1 MKKRIIAIAK
11 YLVFLLTGAGL
22 VWWQFSRMTANDKT
36 DFVES
41 IRNVHY
47 VYLFPIIII
56 GLLSHY
62 FRGLRW
68 KMLIDPI
75 KKVSG
80 ASSFY
85 SVMVGYLGNTF
96 VPRAGEVLR
105 CSMMAKYQRVS
116 FSKLIGTVI
125 VERVFDLFCYVLFIL
140 LTIFSQLE
148 TVGRFVSAKLEK
160 IFANDTATPR
170 WLKISVFLAAVILL
184 YVIINWL
191 LKKYS
196 GHKFIGKFLNLWNR
210 FKEGLTT
217 IFHMEK
223 KGWFLIYTF
232 LIWLMYLLQIYLG
245 FKAVDATEHLGI
257 GAAMSVLT
265 LSTLAMII
273 SPGGLGAFPVAVQQ
287 VLLVYHVNNISFGWL
302 VWGANTIF
310 IIVAGIICFFL
321 LTIQNKQV
329 HKHPSAST
337 Q

>member
-1 MKKRIIAIAK
+1 MKKRLISVSK
-11 YLVFLLTGAGL
+11 YLIFLLIGAGL
-22 VWWQFSRMTANDKT
+22 VWWQISRMTDRDKT

-41 IRNVHY
+41 IRNIRYIY
-47 VYLFPIIII
+47 VLPIIII

-62 FRGLRW
+62 FRALRW

-75 KKVSG
+75 QKVSG
-80 ASSFY
+80 SNSFY

-96 VPRAGEVLR
+96 IPRAGEILR
-105 CSMMAKYQRVS
+105 CSMMAKYERVS

-125 VERVFDLFCYVLFIL
+125 VERVFDLFCYILFIL
-140 LTIFSQLE
+140 LTVLIQLGIVGGFVSERVDKIFSE
-148 TVGRFVSAKLEK
+148 DPK
-160 IFANDTATPR
+160 NPR
-170 WLKISVFLAAVILL
+170 WLKIVVLLSAIILL
-184 YVIINWL
+184 YILLNRL

-196 GHKFIGKFLNLWNR
+196 RNKFIEKFFRLWNK

-217 IFHMEK
+217 IFHLEK
-223 KGWFLIYTF
+223 KSWFLIYTF

-245 FKAVDATEHLGI
+245 FKTLDATAHLGV
-257 GAAMSVLT
+257 GAAMSVLA

-302 VWGANTIF
+302 VWGVNTTF

-321 LTIQNKQV
+321 LISQRKTTPIKPADTNN
-329 HKHPSAST
+329 
-337 Q
+337 

>member
-11 YLVFLLTGAGL
+11 YLVFLLIGAGL
-22 VWWQFSRMTANDKT
+22 VWWQFSRMTAKDKT

-125 VERVFDLFCYVLFIL
+125 VERVFDLFCYALFIL

-148 TVGRFVSAKLEK
+148 TVGKFVSAKLEK
-160 IFANDTATPR
+160 IFANDTSTPR

-321 LTIQNKQV
+321 LTIQNKPV

-337 Q
+337 R